1 MGQAHD
7 IRRYGALTCR
17 GQGWSSRAQLG
28 QSVRVAT
35 RHGSSDVSDDAALLA
50 LFGAIAS
57 RDRAEIAR
65 GLDSSLRL
73 ASRPIRIAASR
84 QDAGTYF
91 LAAIGHYV
99 YAGDTAL
106 HVAAAAYQRELAES
120 IVAKGADVRA
130 RNRRGAEPLHYAAD
144 GGPGAVHWDPVAQR
158 EVIAYLIA
166 AGADP
171 NAWDNSGVAPLH
183 RAVRNRCSAAASAL
197 IEGGADPRLKNK
209 SGSTPLHLAVQN
221 TGKSKSGSEAAKHEQ
236 GRIIAVLLG
245 HGASPTDVDA
255 NGKPVAAAA
264 SSDWIRHLLDT
275 P

>member
-1 MGQAHD
+1 
-7 IRRYGALTCR
+7 
-17 GQGWSSRAQLG
+17 
-28 QSVRVAT
+28 VRVAT
-35 RHGSSDVSDDAALLA
+35 QHGSSAGSDDGALLA

-57 RDRAEIAR
+57 RDRTEIAR
-65 GLDSSLRL
+65 RLDSSLRL

-84 QDAGTYF
+84 QAAGTYF
-91 LAAIGHYV
+91 IAAIRHHV

-120 IVAKGADVRA
+120 LVANGADVRA
-130 RNRRGAEPLHYAAD
+130 RNRRGADPLHYAAD
-144 GGPGAVHWDPVAQR
+144 GGPDADHWDPVAQR

-171 NAWDNSGVAPLH
+171 NASDKSGVAPLH

-197 IEGGADPRLKNK
+197 IEGGADPRLKNR

-221 TGKSKSGSEAAKHEQ
+221 TGKSNSGSEASKDEQ
-236 GRIIAVLLG
+236 GRVIAVLLR
-245 HGASPTDVDA
+245 HGTSPTDVDA
-255 NGKPVAAAA
+255 NGKSVAAAA

-275 P
+275 H